1 MFGKFALSS
10 ALVLSMA
17 GIASAETINWIAA
30 LDQAQEVETLTAVEG
45 AMGNAEGTIDTET
58 GRMDFNITFSKLSG
72 DLVAAH
78 FHAPADVGEN
88 AGPVVDL
95 NGDGGMA
102 SPIVG
107 FATLTPE
114 QIEEIKAGK
123 WYVNLHTEANPDG
136 EIRGQVAATQ

>member
-17 GIASAETINWIAA
+17 GISSAETIKWTAE
-30 LDQAQEVETLTAVEG
+30 LDQAQEVETLKAVEG

-58 GRMDFNITFSKLSG
+58 GLIDYNITFSKLSG
-72 DLVAAH
+72 DVVAGH
-78 FHAPADVGEN
+78 FHGPAAVGEN
-88 AGPVVDL
+88 AEPVVEVK
-95 NGDGGMA
+95 GEAGMA

-107 FATLTPE
+107 SGTITPE
-114 QIEEIKAGK
+114 QVEEIKAGK
-123 WYVNLHTEANPDG
+123 WYLNLHTEANPDG

>member
-10 ALVLSMA
+10 ALVLAMA
-17 GIASAETINWIAA
+17 GVASAETINWIST
-30 LDQAQEVETLTAVEG
+30 LDQAQEVEKLTVVEG

-58 GRMDFNITFSKLSG
+58 GRMNFNITFSDMSG

-78 FHAPADVGEN
+78 FHGPADVGEN
-88 AGPVVDL
+88 AAPVVDL
-95 NGDGGMA
+95 NGEGGLT

-107 FATLTPE
+107 FAMLSAE
-114 QIEEIKAGK
+114 QIEEIKGGK

-136 EIRGQVAATQ
+136 EIRGQIAATQ

>member
-10 ALVLSMA
+10 ALVLAMA
-17 GIASAETINWIAA
+17 GVASAETINWIST
-30 LDQAQEVETLTAVEG
+30 LDQAQEVEKLTVVEG

-58 GRMDFNITFSKLSG
+58 GRMNFNITFSDMSG

-78 FHAPADVGEN
+78 FHGPADVGEN
-88 AGPVVDL
+88 AAPVVDL
-95 NGDGGMA
+95 NGEGGLT

-107 FATLTPE
+107 FAMLSAE
-114 QIEEIKAGK
+114 QIEEIKGGK

-136 EIRGQVAATQ
+136 EIRGQLAATQ